1 MRHLIAS
8 LLLALPMA
16 AAAQSPTLDAVRA
29 RGEVTCAIHTGL
41 PGFAAAGPDGRV
53 AGIDADTCRAVA
65 AAVLGDAG
73 KVRFV
78 PGSMADS
85 LAATAAGRVDLV
97 ARAATQTMMR
107 DTALGLAAAGVTV
120 FDGQGF
126 VVRRASGIEDLS
138 GLAGRTVCVTA
149 GSTNELALSDA
160 AKRAGISLTPLPLP
174 TLPELLAAYG
184 EGRCEALSADRVPL
198 AGLVATRFGT
208 ADHAVLPDVISR
220 EPLGPFVRDGDRGW
234 EQIAFWTVNAL
245 TEAEAM
251 GITSANAATLRDS
264 GPPRIRRLLGGLPG
278 MGAPLGLADDWM
290 FRVVTQVGNYAEV
303 YERNLGAGSPIGLA
317 RGLNQLYDRGG
328 LLYPIPMR

>member
-1 MRHLIAS
+1 MRTLIAI
-8 LLLALPMA
+8 LMMGLPLA
-16 AAAQSPTLDAVRA
+16 AAAQPSTLDAVRA
-29 RGEVTCAIHTGL
+29 RGELLCAVHTGL

-65 AAVLGDAG
+65 AAALGDAG

-85 LAATAAGRVDLV
+85 LAATAAGRVDLL

-126 VVRRASGIEDLS
+126 VVRRASGIEDMA
-138 GLAGRTVCVTA
+138 GLEGRSVCVTA
-149 GSTNELALSDA
+149 GSTNEQALADA
-160 AKRAGISLTPLPLP
+160 AKRAGIAITPVALP

-184 EGRCEALSADRVPL
+184 EGRCEALSADMVPL
-198 AGLVATRFGT
+198 AGLVATRFG
-208 ADHAVLPDVISR
+208 AAGHRMLADVISR
-220 EPLGPFVRDGDRGW
+220 EPLGPFVRDGDRQW
-234 EQIAFWTVNAL
+234 EQVAFWTVNAMI
-245 TEAEAM
+245 EAEAM
-251 GITSANAATLRDS
+251 GITSANAAAIRDG
-264 GPPRIRRLLGGLPG
+264 GPARVRRLLGGLPG
-278 MGAPLGLADDWM
+278 IGAPLGLGDDWV

-317 RGLNQLYDRGG
+317 RGLNQLFDRGG

>member
-1 MRHLIAS
+1 MRKLIAT
-8 LLLALPMA
+8 LMMGLPLA
-16 AAAQSPTLDAVRA
+16 AAAQPSTLDAVRA
-29 RGEVTCAIHTGL
+29 RGEVLCAVHTGL
-41 PGFAAAGPDGRV
+41 PGFAVAGADGRM

-65 AAVLGDAG
+65 AAALGDAG

-107 DTALGLAAAGVTV
+107 DTAMGLAAAGVTV

-126 VVRRASGIEDLS
+126 VVRRASGIEDLA

-149 GSTNELALSDA
+149 GSTNEQSLADA
-160 AKRAGISLTPLPLP
+160 AKRAGIAVTPLALP
-174 TLPELLAAYG
+174 TLAELLAAFG
-184 EGRCEALSADRVPL
+184 EGRCAALSADMVPL

-208 ADHAVLPDVISR
+208 AEHVMLPDVISR
-220 EPLGPFVRDGDRGW
+220 EPLGPFVRDGDRQW

-245 TEAEAM
+245 IEAEAM

-278 MGAPLGLADDWM
+278 MGAPLGLPDDWM
-290 FRVVTQVGNYAEV
+290 FRVVTQVGNYAEM
-303 YERNLGAGSPIGLA
+303 YERNLGGGSPIGLA

-328 LLYPIPMR
+328 LLYPVPMR

>member
-1 MRHLIAS
+1 MRTLIAI
-8 LLLALPMA
+8 LMMGLPLAVG
-16 AAAQSPTLDAVRA
+16 AQPSTLDAVRA
-29 RGEVTCAIHTGL
+29 RGELLCAVHTGL

-65 AAVLGDAG
+65 AAALGDAG

-85 LAATAAGRVDLV
+85 LAATAAGRVDML

-126 VVRRASGIEDLS
+126 VVRRASGIEDLA
-138 GLAGRTVCVTA
+138 GLEGRTVCVTA
-149 GSTNELALSDA
+149 GSTNEQALADA
-160 AKRAGISLTPLPLP
+160 AKRAGIAITPVALP

-184 EGRCEALSADRVPL
+184 EGRCQALSADMVPL
-198 AGLVATRFGT
+198 AGLVATRFG
-208 ADHAVLPDVISR
+208 AAGHRMLADVISR
-220 EPLGPFVRDGDRGW
+220 EPLGPFVRDGDRRW
-234 EQIAFWTVNAL
+234 EQIAFWTVNAMI
-245 TEAEAM
+245 EAEAM
-251 GITSANAATLRDS
+251 GITSANAAAMRDG
-264 GPPRIRRLLGGLPG
+264 GPARVRRLLGGLPG
-278 MGAPLGLADDWM
+278 IGAPLGLGDDWV
-290 FRVVTQVGNYAEV
+290 FQVVTQVGNYAEV

-317 RGLNQLYDRGG
+317 RGLNQLFDRGG

>member
-1 MRHLIAS
+1 MRKLIAA
-8 LLLALPMA
+8 LVLALPMA

-41 PGFAAAGPDGRV
+41 PGFAMAGPDGRV

-85 LAATAAGRVDLV
+85 LAATAAGRVDMM
-97 ARAATQTMMR
+97 ARAATQTMLR

-126 VVRRASGIEDLS
+126 VVRRASGIADVS

-149 GSTNELALSDA
+149 GSTNELSLADA
-160 AKRAGISLTPLPLP
+160 ARRTGISVTALPLP
-174 TLPELLAAYG
+174 TVDALLTAYG
-184 EGRCEALSADRVPL
+184 EGRCEALSADMVPL

-208 ADHAVLPDVISR
+208 AEHVVLPDVISR

-245 TEAEAM
+245 TEAEAL
-251 GITSANAATLRDS
+251 GITAANAAGLRES
-264 GPPRIRRLLGGLPG
+264 GSPRLRRLLGGLPG
-278 MGAPLGLADDWM
+278 IGAPLGLADDWV

>member
-1 MRHLIAS
+1 MRKLIAT
-8 LLLALPMA
+8 LMMGLPLA
-16 AAAQSPTLDAVRA
+16 AAAQPSTLDAVRA
-29 RGEVTCAIHTGL
+29 RGEVLCAVHTGL
-41 PGFAAAGPDGRV
+41 PGFAAAGADGRM

-65 AAVLGDAG
+65 AAALGDAG

-107 DTALGLAAAGVTV
+107 DTAMGLAAAGVTV

-126 VVRRASGIEDLS
+126 VVRRASGIEDLA
-138 GLAGRTVCVTA
+138 GLAGRSVCVTA
-149 GSTNELALSDA
+149 GSTNEQALADA
-160 AKRAGISLTPLPLP
+160 AKRSGIAVTPLALP
-174 TLPELLAAYG
+174 TLADLLAAYG
-184 EGRCEALSADRVPL
+184 EGRCVALSADMVPL

-208 ADHAVLPDVISR
+208 AEHVMLPDVISR
-220 EPLGPFVRDGDRGW
+220 EPLGPFVRDGDRQW

-245 TEAEAM
+245 IEAEAM
-251 GITSANAATLRDS
+251 GITSANAAALRDS

-278 MGAPLGLADDWM
+278 MGAPLGLPDDWM
-290 FRVVTQVGNYAEV
+290 FRVVTQVGNYAEM
-303 YERNLGAGSPIGLA
+303 YERNLGGGSPIGLA

-328 LLYPIPMR
+328 LLYPVPMR